1 MKARKKFLIFVI
13 MITHKS
19 ETFCWYK
26 IFMSFTR
33 FDSLILF
40 WLRFSLLQ
48 NLEVCSHISEQPHCR
63 ILSYFISP
71 HHFVERKLRNC
82 QKSDTAISE
91 SAIFGHIKT
100 IFRSD
105 WMLKVFEKQ
114 SDKWRRAT
122 SLKFFID
129 KNNQILLDSFRSCL
143 IKQYSHFPLVDRP
156 FVPDE
161 DKAHMYRK
169 AERNDNLIISF
180 SPFCQYLV
188 SILSDNSII
197 SQISHMLF

>member
-1 MKARKKFLIFVI
+1 MKLFVDIKFSWALLVS
-13 MITHKS
+13 TP
-19 ETFCWYK
+19 
-26 IFMSFTR
+26 SFYFGWGFLCYR
-33 FDSLILF
+33 I
-40 WLRFSLLQ
+40 
-48 NLEVCSHISEQPHCR
+48 LEVCSHISEQPHCR